1 MLRDFY
7 IFKALKAADQR
18 DIVTKR
24 NNEQP
29 QSAFPPIGIDAPVR
43 DGDVGSLF
51 DLDVIALDYVTRVL
65 TSKFLLTGFKQVSLT
80 FFEFDEQ
87 SAFCLNLSRDHV
99 SCCCRGC
106 VATDKV

>member
-29 QSAFPPIGIDAPVR
+29 QSVFPPIGIDAPVR

-80 FFEFDEQ
+80 
-87 SAFCLNLSRDHV
+87 LLSSTSKALLTKIYHV
-99 SCCCRGC
+99 
-106 VATDKV
+106 TMLLLL